1 MKKTFTILLLITAVI
16 LTGAAVILLSMGPQT
31 VMARLMGAAVP
42 AAGLDTAATRMTDQ
56 GLFKVSY
63 SSSTGTISINQI
75 QGWTLHIETT
85 GGQSVEQA
93 EITRE
98 PARDDRMPAWFRSI
112 GHSQ

>member
-1 MKKTFTILLLITAVI
+1 MKKTITILLLITAVI
-16 LTGAAVILLSMGPQT
+16 LIGAAVILLSMGPQT

-98 PARDDRMPAWFRSI
+98 PARDDRMSAWFRSI